1 MPCMYFSGVDS
12 SAITT
17 DDPIKRRIIIN
28 PVLYDR
34 VRNNEEENARFFL
47 DTHLLRIRK
56 RSESKSSS
64 ERLVPKSKESVD
76 IGISLL
82 YLSSC
87 IPAVH

>member
-1 MPCMYFSGVDS
+1 MYFSGIDS
-12 SAITT
+12 NNITI
-17 DDPIKRRIIIN
+17 DDPSNDCIIIN
-28 PVLYDR
+28 PDLYDR
-34 VRNNEEENARFFL
+34 VHNNKERNVRAFL
-47 DTHLLRIRK
+47 DTHLLTIRK